1 MMSAIRARTD
11 GSSLASLPERSRRI
25 LAVLVQQYIERAE
38 PVSSLWLAEHGG
50 VGCSSATVRSVMANL
65 ESMGYI
71 HQPHTSAG
79 RVPTDHGYRAY
90 VDLLLHC
97 HDEAGA
103 APDVEAR
110 LRQAGTVSD
119 MLSNASH
126 ELSRVS
132 HHLGFALMP
141 PVSDAFRHIEFVPV
155 EGAKILVVVET
166 DGDEIAHKVIDLDE
180 RVDPSELTQGANYLN
195 TEFVG
200 RPLWSVRA
208 TVTEQLRQ
216 QRMLYNQLL
225 SRALRLAS
233 STLEGM
239 VPPNSLFLEG
249 TGFLLDEVVARDSE
263 EDDGGGPFG
272 RLRALLSMIE
282 RKDQLVR
289 LLNEYIDGRGLT
301 VVIGTEHDSPEMKD
315 FSLVM
320 STYVDGDRTGS
331 VGVIGPRRMR
341 YSRAISAVES
351 MSHTVSRVLVGPAS
365 PPYSSN
371 HGRRQQDRGA

>member
-1 MMSAIRARTD
+1 MTPRSF
-11 GSSLASLPERSRRI
+11 GSSLAALPARSRQV
-25 LAVLVQQYIERAE
+25 LAGLVQQYIEQGE

-50 VGCSSATVRSVMANL
+50 VSCSSATVRHVMAHL
-65 ESMGYI
+65 EALGYI

-90 VDLLLHC
+90 VDLLLND
-97 HDEAGA
+97 HDTAGA
-103 APDVEAR
+103 EPDVEAR

-119 MLSNASH
+119 VLSNASY
-126 ELSRVS
+126 ELSRAS

-141 PVSDAFRHIEFVPV
+141 PTGGAFKHIEFVPL
-155 EGAKILVVVET
+155 EGVKILVVVET
-166 DGDEIAHKVIDLDE
+166 DADEIAHKVIELGE
-180 RVDPSELTQGANYLN
+180 RVNPDELRQGANYLN
-195 TEFVG
+195 TEFAGV
-200 RPLWSVRA
+200 PVWSVRA
-208 TVTEQLRQ
+208 TVIEQLRQ
-216 QRMLYNQLL
+216 QRMLYDQLL

-249 TGFLLDEVVARDSE
+249 AGFLLDEIAVSDTEDE
-263 EDDGGGPFG
+263 EQAPFA

-282 RKDQLVR
+282 QKDQLVH

-301 VVIGTEHDSPEMKD
+301 VVIGTEHVFPKMKD

-351 MSHTVSRVLVGPAS
+351 MSDTVSRVLVAPGPSAA
-365 PPYSSN
+365 PSN
-371 HGRRQQDRGA
+371 HDRRQQQDRDA

>member
-1 MMSAIRARTD
+1 MTPRSF
-11 GSSLASLPERSRRI
+11 GSSLAALPARSRQV
-25 LAVLVQQYIERAE
+25 LAGLVQQYIEQGE

-50 VGCSSATVRSVMANL
+50 VSCSSATVRHVMAHL
-65 ESMGYI
+65 EALGYI

-90 VDLLLHC
+90 VDLLLND
-97 HDEAGA
+97 HDTAGA
-103 APDVEAR
+103 EPDVEAR

-119 MLSNASH
+119 VLSNASY
-126 ELSRVS
+126 ELSRAS

-141 PVSDAFRHIEFVPV
+141 PTGGAFKHIEFVPL

-166 DGDEIAHKVIDLDE
+166 DADEIAHKVIELGE
-180 RVDPSELTQGANYLN
+180 RVNPDELRQGANYLN
-195 TEFVG
+195 TEFAGV
-200 RPLWSVRA
+200 PVWSVRA
-208 TVTEQLRQ
+208 TVIEQLRQ
-216 QRMLYNQLL
+216 QRMLYDQLL

-249 TGFLLDEVVARDSE
+249 AGFLLDEIAVSDTEDE
-263 EDDGGGPFG
+263 EQAPFA
-272 RLRALLSMIE
+272 RLRALLGMIE
-282 RKDQLVR
+282 QKDQLVH

-301 VVIGTEHDSPEMKD
+301 VVIGTEHVFPKMKD

-351 MSHTVSRVLVGPAS
+351 MSDTVSRVLVAPGPAA
-365 PPYSSN
+365 PSN
-371 HGRRQQDRGA
+371 HDRRQQQDRDV

>member
-1 MMSAIRARTD
+1 MTPRAD
-11 GSSLASLPERSRRI
+11 GSSLTDLPDRSRHV
-25 LAVLVQQYIERAE
+25 LADLVQQYIEQGE

-50 VGCSSATVRSVMANL
+50 VGCSSATVRHVMTHL
-65 ESMGYI
+65 EALGYI

-90 VDLLLHC
+90 VDLLLDS
-97 HDEAGA
+97 HDAAGA
-103 APDVEAR
+103 EPDVEAR
-110 LRQAGTVSD
+110 LRQAGTLSD
-119 MLSNASH
+119 VLSNASH
-126 ELSRVS
+126 ELSRAS
-132 HHLGFALMP
+132 HQLGFALMP
-141 PVSDAFRHIEFVPV
+141 PTGGAFKHIEFVPL

-166 DGDEIAHKVIDLDE
+166 DADEIAHKVIEFEE
-180 RVDPSELTQGANYLN
+180 RVNPAELTQGANYLN
-195 TEFVG
+195 AEFAGV
-200 RPLWSVRA
+200 PLWSVRA
-208 TVTEQLRQ
+208 TVIEQLRQ
-216 QRMLYNQLL
+216 QRMLYDQLL

-249 TGFLLDEVVARDSE
+249 AGFLLDDFAANENEDE
-263 EDDGGGPFG
+263 EGVPFA

-282 RKDQLVR
+282 QKDQLVH

-301 VVIGTEHDSPEMKD
+301 VVIGTEHVFPEMKD

-341 YSRAISAVES
+341 YSQAISAVES
-351 MSHTVSRVLVGPAS
+351 MSHTVSRVLVAPGSSANP
-365 PPYSSN
+365 SN
-371 HGRRQQDRGA
+371 HDRRQQDRGA

>member
-1 MMSAIRARTD
+1 MTPRAD
-11 GSSLASLPERSRRI
+11 GSSLTDLPDRARHV
-25 LAVLVQQYIERAE
+25 LADLVQQYIEQGE

-50 VGCSSATVRSVMANL
+50 VGCSSATVRHVMTHL
-65 ESMGYI
+65 EAIGYI

-90 VDLLLHC
+90 VDLLLDS
-97 HDEAGA
+97 HDAAGA
-103 APDVEAR
+103 EPDVEAR
-110 LRQAGTVSD
+110 LRQAGTLSD
-119 MLSNASH
+119 VLSNASH
-126 ELSRVS
+126 ELSRAS
-132 HHLGFALMP
+132 HQLGFALMP
-141 PVSDAFRHIEFVPV
+141 PTGGTFKHIEFVPL

-166 DGDEIAHKVIDLDE
+166 DADEIAHKVIEFEE
-180 RVDPSELTQGANYLN
+180 RVNPAELTQGANYLN
-195 TEFVG
+195 AEFAGV
-200 RPLWSVRA
+200 PLWSVRA
-208 TVTEQLRQ
+208 TVIEQLRQ
-216 QRMLYNQLL
+216 QRMLYDQLL

-249 TGFLLDEVVARDSE
+249 TGFLLDDVAANENEDE
-263 EDDGGGPFG
+263 EGVPFA

-282 RKDQLVR
+282 QKDQLVH

-301 VVIGTEHDSPEMKD
+301 VVIGTEHVFPEMKD

-341 YSRAISAVES
+341 YSQAISAVES
-351 MSHTVSRVLVGPAS
+351 MSHTVSRVLVAPGSSANP
-365 PPYSSN
+365 SN
-371 HGRRQQDRGA
+371 HDRRQQDRGA

>member
-1 MMSAIRARTD
+1 MTPRSF
-11 GSSLASLPERSRRI
+11 GSSLAALPARSRQV
-25 LAVLVQQYIERAE
+25 LAGLVQQYIEQGE

-50 VGCSSATVRSVMANL
+50 VSCSSATVRHVMAHL
-65 ESMGYI
+65 EALGYI

-90 VDLLLHC
+90 VDLLLND
-97 HDEAGA
+97 HDTAGA
-103 APDVEAR
+103 EPDVEAR

-119 MLSNASH
+119 VLSNASY
-126 ELSRVS
+126 ELSRAS

-141 PVSDAFRHIEFVPV
+141 PTGGAFKHIEFVPL

-166 DGDEIAHKVIDLDE
+166 DADEIAHKVIELGEGVNPDE
-180 RVDPSELTQGANYLN
+180 LRQGANYLN
-195 TEFVG
+195 TEFAGV
-200 RPLWSVRA
+200 PVWSVRA
-208 TVTEQLRQ
+208 TVIEQLRQ
-216 QRMLYNQLL
+216 QRMLYDQLL

-249 TGFLLDEVVARDSE
+249 AGFLLDEIAVSDTEDE
-263 EDDGGGPFG
+263 EQAPFA

-282 RKDQLVR
+282 QKDQLVH

-301 VVIGTEHDSPEMKD
+301 VVIGTEHVFPKMKD

-320 STYVDGDRTGS
+320 STYVAGDRTGS

-351 MSHTVSRVLVGPAS
+351 MSDTVSRVLVAPGPSAA
-365 PPYSSN
+365 PSN
-371 HGRRQQDRGA
+371 HDRRQQQDRDA